1 MEKYI
6 TQLTNDE
13 IEAFFLVN
21 GYKLCKDLTTDDG
34 EPLDAIERSDDA
46 VMVRAKQIEKDTII
60 DQVDNTSSDTKFDK
74 NKSHLFAI
82 IYAMSALGGEY
93 STNIDL
99 IHFSDFYLSKFCFYP
114 EDEKESEK
122 LCTSYIQWMNSK
134 FPTYKADFNAY
145 CDKLLA
151 ESPEEE
157 TTL

>member
-34 EPLDAIERSDDA
+34 EPLDAIERSDDV
-46 VMVRAKQIEKDTII
+46 VMVRAKQIEKDKINA
-60 DQVDNTSSDTKFDK
+60 QLAY
-74 NKSHLFAI
+74 HLAKAHPGF
-82 IYAMSALGGEY
+82 MSMFMLSALGGGY

-99 IHFSDFYLSKFCFYP
+99 IHFSDFYLSKFCIYP